1 MPAPDAKNS
10 QAIFDRI
17 AQSMQYANAY
27 NLGTMELANRF
38 NDFDAMADLQAKA
51 AARVPAAAP
60 APGAATAPRTGS
72 QVEPAVDSE
81 DFIRDLDAIRSQ
93 TAPPLYTQAPYGQT
107 TYIQTSPIQAP
118 YGQAPY
124 SHASYIQAQPVP
136 TLHAQAPYSQPLFD
150 AGEHVRT
157 AGDLYEGRLRV
168 GRPPGILCSYGQ
180 IIAMADLYES
190 VDQMMAADVSELQR
204 VKALIEQ
211 STAHYTTGAGRDV
224 STSDWEAATGG
235 RYLRLAENNYEHFSP
250 PPPLHRTS
258 PLPGGRRHGDNK
270 VVWETYHRRAIDE
283 ARRLFLAAPRNLSL
297 FLEWPLIIN
306 AFGDHFLTDAF
317 ASGHVINK
325 ESVIAAFKSN
335 FLNGRSLKPEG
346 TAFFQKVAGR
356 AFTGEVARRFSALE
370 TVDYPVCAHGW
381 CFAWR
386 PNIDSAGMFA
396 RVLSAAAEQQPDRIA
411 NFAVKALHDHLNRE
425 GIEVTNDAGDGTW
438 TLKGD
443 GFLDSANLRIVRKA
457 VQQSVDNVNDPSIFS
472 SSPDFAAYF
481 ARVWRHVPRLTDVS
495 LRRVTAL
502 VRDYT
507 SPGSTMLVDA
517 AGRIIHKEVDAL
529 VKALVSEGKLQA
541 A

>member
-1 MPAPDAKNS
+1 
-10 QAIFDRI
+10 
-17 AQSMQYANAY
+17 
-27 NLGTMELANRF
+27 
-38 NDFDAMADLQAKA
+38 
-51 AARVPAAAP
+51 
-60 APGAATAPRTGS
+60 
-72 QVEPAVDSE
+72 
-81 DFIRDLDAIRSQ
+81 
-93 TAPPLYTQAPYGQT
+93 
-107 TYIQTSPIQAP
+107 
-118 YGQAPY
+118 
-124 SHASYIQAQPVP
+124 
-136 TLHAQAPYSQPLFD
+136 
-150 AGEHVRT
+150 
-157 AGDLYEGRLRV
+157 
-168 GRPPGILCSYGQ
+168 
-180 IIAMADLYES
+180 
-190 VDQMMAADVSELQR
+190 
-204 VKALIEQ
+204 
-211 STAHYTTGAGRDV
+211 
-224 STSDWEAATGG
+224 
-235 RYLRLAENNYEHFSP
+235 
-250 PPPLHRTS
+250 
-258 PLPGGRRHGDNK
+258 
-270 VVWETYHRRAIDE
+270 
-283 ARRLFLAAPRNLSL
+283 
-297 FLEWPLIIN
+297 
-306 AFGDHFLTDAF
+306 
-317 ASGHVINK
+317 VINK
-325 ESVIAAFKSN
+325 ESLIAAFKSN
-335 FLNGRSLKPEG
+335 FLNGRSLKLEG

-386 PNIDSAGMFA
+386 PNIDSAAMFA

-425 GIEVTNDAGDGTW
+425 GIEVTNDAGGGTW